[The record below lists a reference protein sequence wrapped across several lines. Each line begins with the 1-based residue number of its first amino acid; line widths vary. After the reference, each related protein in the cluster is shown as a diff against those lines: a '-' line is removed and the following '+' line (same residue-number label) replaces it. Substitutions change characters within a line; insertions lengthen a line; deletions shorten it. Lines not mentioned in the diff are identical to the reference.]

1 MTASFLCQARVFLLL
16 GEPTATMA
24 FSMMEA
30 NNNPIEDGLVF
41 GDIGS
46 A

>member
-1 MTASFLCQARVFLLL
+1 MTASFLCQAKACLLL

-30 NNNPIEDGLVF
+30 NNHPIEDGLDF